1 MTKIE
6 LIQDAIGQLETA
18 LTELTNA
25 KQTVDY
31 DPDKNFT
38 GNVANRLNDA
48 AIFIN
53 VALADIAEARN

>member
-1 MTKIE
+1 MTKSE
-6 LIQDAIGQLETA
+6 FIQDAIGQLETA
-18 LTELTNA
+18 LTELTHA
-25 KQTVDY
+25 KQTVEN

-53 VALADIAEARN
+53 VALADITKAQT